1 MFKVRNRERL
11 LKCIFDKN
19 SMNLYSHVRNLWK
32 KPKTSMG
39 ALVQKRLIEWRE
51 GNAVVR
57 IERPTRIDR
66 ARGLGYK
73 AKQGYVIVRV
83 RVKKGKR
90 QRPLIKKGR
99 RSKHKR
105 RKKIVGKSYQW
116 IAEERANRKYP
127 NCEVLNSYHI
137 GQDGRYKFYEVIL
150 LDRELVSKYEP
161 TRWVKENKGRVYR
174 GLTSAARKSRG
185 LRHKG
190 KGTEKIRPSL
200 RAHRNRGKN

>member
-1 MFKVRNRERL
+1 MGQSERTL
-11 LKCIFDKN
+11 NTKMGYLKYIKKFYQDKPEE
-19 SMNLYSHVRNLWK
+19 V
-32 KPKTSMG
+32 
-39 ALVQKRLIEWRE
+39 KRILKERIIEWRK
-51 GNAVVR
+51 GKAVVR
-57 IERPTRIDR
+57 IAHPIRLDR
-66 ARGLGYK
+66 ARALGYK
-73 AKQGYVIVRV
+73 AKKGYIVV
-83 RVKKGKR
+83 RARLLRSKR
-90 QRPLIKKGR
+90 QRPLIRKGR
-99 RSKHKR
+99 RSKHRR
-105 RKKIVGKSYQW
+105 RKKVVGKSYQW

-174 GLTSAARKSRG
+174 GLTSAAKKSRG
-185 LRHKG
+185 LRHKW